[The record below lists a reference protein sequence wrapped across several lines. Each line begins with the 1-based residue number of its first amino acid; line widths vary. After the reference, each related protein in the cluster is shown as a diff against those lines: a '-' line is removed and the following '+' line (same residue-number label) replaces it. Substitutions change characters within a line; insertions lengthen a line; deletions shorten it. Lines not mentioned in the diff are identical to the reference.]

1 MLQFKYII
9 FILFYYNMNE
19 NNEDSD
25 IDFFDMNSIIQYILS
40 NYTQFLLLLFV
51 FVIIYVVD
59 YISNVNNILFSATQM
74 MPVIHD
80 SINPGKNK
88 KTNKKPNKRTTNK
101 RK

>member
-1 MLQFKYII
+1 
-9 FILFYYNMNE
+9 MNE
-19 NNEDSD
+19 TNEDSD

>member
-1 MLQFKYII
+1 MNNII
-9 FILFYYNMNE
+9 TNT
-19 NNEDSD
+19 EDLD
-25 IDFFDMNSIIQYILS
+25 IDFFDVNSVVRYISS

>member
-1 MLQFKYII
+1 
-9 FILFYYNMNE
+9 MNE

-88 KTNKKPNKRTTNK
+88 KTNKKPNKRTNK

>member
-1 MLQFKYII
+1 
-9 FILFYYNMNE
+9 MN
-19 NNEDSD
+19 NKFTYSEDAD
-25 IDFFDMNSIIQYILS
+25 IDFFDINSVIQYVLS
-40 NYTQFLLLLFV
+40 NYTQFLLLLLV
-51 FVIIYVVD
+51 FIIIYVVD

>member
-1 MLQFKYII
+1 
-9 FILFYYNMNE
+9 MNE

-59 YISNVNNILFSATQM
+59 YISNVNNILFSAQM

>member
-1 MLQFKYII
+1 ML
-9 FILFYYNMNE
+9 YYNMNE

>member
-1 MLQFKYII
+1 
-9 FILFYYNMNE
+9 MNK
-19 NNEDSD
+19 NNEDAD
-25 IDFFDMNSIIQYILS
+25 IDFFDVNSIIQYILS

>member
-1 MLQFKYII
+1 
-9 FILFYYNMNE
+9 MNI
-19 NNEDSD
+19 NSEDAD
-25 IDFFDMNSIIQYILS
+25 IDFFDVNSIIQYILS
-40 NYTQFLLLLFV
+40 NYTQFLLLLVV

>member
-1 MLQFKYII
+1 
-9 FILFYYNMNE
+9 MNE

-59 YISNVNNILFSATQM
+59 YISNVNNILFSATQII
-74 MPVIHD
+74 PGINN
-80 SINPGKNK
+80 SINLIENK
-88 KTNKKPNKRTTNK
+88 KTNKRTNK
-101 RK
+101 RITKRK

>member
-1 MLQFKYII
+1 
-9 FILFYYNMNE
+9 MNE

>member
-1 MLQFKYII
+1 
-9 FILFYYNMNE
+9 MNE

-59 YISNVNNILFSATQM
+59 YISNVNNILFSATQII
-74 MPVIHD
+74 PGINN
-80 SINPGKNK
+80 SINLIENK
-88 KTNKKPNKRTTNK
+88 KTNKRTNKRTTK